1 MFYKYNL
8 KTVKRLLRLAI
19 IYISLTIAQ
28 DSDKQRIRTLLLNS
42 VNGKQSFLVF
52 HIYRL
57 KAGIKMLYLQAWRT

>member
-1 MFYKYNL
+1 MFYKYNP
-8 KTVKRLLRLAI
+8 KTMKRLLRLAI
-19 IYISLTIAQ
+19 IYISLTIGL
-28 DSDKQRIRTLLLNS
+28 DSDKLRELTLLLNS